1 MHILHFYITFVIN
14 DKIFVMNDKRQR
26 FERVAG
32 NRVQAIIDKID
43 SLAKCS
49 NRNNYSYTENDVRK
63 MFSSI
68 KAKLKYAEQKY
79 YVETGVKNSN
89 KFTF

>member
-1 MHILHFYITFVIN
+1 
-14 DKIFVMNDKRQR
+14 MNEKRRR

-32 NRVQAIIDKID
+32 NRVQAIIEKID

-49 NRNNYSYTENDVRK
+49 NKNNYIYSEQDVKK
-63 MFSSI
+63 MFASI
-68 KAKLKYAEQKY
+68 RAKLKYAEQKY
-79 YVETGVKNSN
+79 YVELGVENEN

>member
-1 MHILHFYITFVIN
+1 MSE
-14 DKIFVMNDKRQR
+14 KRQR

-32 NRVQAIIDKID
+32 NRVQAIIEKVD
-43 SLAKCS
+43 SLSKCS
-49 NRNNYSYTENDVRK
+49 NKNNYSYSEQDVKK

-68 KAKLKYAEQKY
+68 KAKIKYAEQKY
-79 YVETGVKNSN
+79 YSELGLNEEN

>member
-1 MHILHFYITFVIN
+1 MSE
-14 DKIFVMNDKRQR
+14 KRQR

-32 NRVQAIIDKID
+32 NRVQAIIEKID

-49 NRNNYSYTENDVRK
+49 NKNNYSYSEQDVKK

-68 KAKLKYAEQKY
+68 KAKVKYAEQKF
-79 YVETGVKNSN
+79 YVELGVKNGN

>member
-1 MHILHFYITFVIN
+1 MS
-14 DKIFVMNDKRQR
+14 DKRQR

-32 NRVQAIIDKID
+32 NRVQSIIDKLE
-43 SLAKCS
+43 SLTKCS

-68 KAKLKYAEQKY
+68 KTKLKYAEQKY
-79 YVETGVKNSN
+79 YVELGVKNGN

>member
-1 MHILHFYITFVIN
+1 MT
-14 DKIFVMNDKRQR
+14 DKRQR

-32 NRVQAIIDKID
+32 NRVQSIIDKIE
-43 SLAKCS
+43 SLSKCS
-49 NRNNYSYTENDVRK
+49 NKKNYSYSENDVKK

-68 KAKLKYAEQKY
+68 KSKLKYAEQKY
-79 YVETGVKNSN
+79 YAELGINNGN

>member
-1 MHILHFYITFVIN
+1 
-14 DKIFVMNDKRQR
+14 MNDKRQR

-32 NRVQAIIDKID
+32 NRVQAIIEKID

-49 NRNNYSYTENDVRK
+49 NKNNYSYSEQDVKK

-79 YVETGVKNSN
+79 YVELGVENGN
-89 KFTF
+89 KFAF

>member
-1 MHILHFYITFVIN
+1 MSER
-14 DKIFVMNDKRQR
+14 RQR

-32 NRVQAIIDKID
+32 NRVQAIIEKID

-49 NRNNYSYTENDVRK
+49 NKNNYSYSEQDVKK

-68 KAKLKYAEQKY
+68 RAKLKYAEQKY
-79 YVETGVKNSN
+79 YVELGVENAD

>member
-1 MHILHFYITFVIN
+1 
-14 DKIFVMNDKRQR
+14 MNDKRQR

-32 NRVQAIIDKID
+32 NRVQSIIDKID

-49 NRNNYSYTENDVRK
+49 NKNNYSYTEQDVKK
-63 MFSSI
+63 MFSSL

-79 YVETGVKNSN
+79 YVELGVKNSN
-89 KFTF
+89 KFIF

>member
-1 MHILHFYITFVIN
+1 
-14 DKIFVMNDKRQR
+14 MNDKRQR

-32 NRVQAIIDKID
+32 KRVQSIIDKID

-49 NRNNYSYTENDVRK
+49 NKNNYSYSEGDVKK
-63 MFSSI
+63 MFQSI

-79 YVETGVKNSN
+79 DVELGIKISD

>member
-1 MHILHFYITFVIN
+1 MFYICGNFIT
-14 DKIFVMNDKRQR
+14 MSEKRQR

-32 NRVQAIIDKID
+32 NRVQAIIEKID

-49 NRNNYSYTENDVRK
+49 NKNNYSYTEHDVKK

-68 KAKLKYAEQKY
+68 RAKLKYAEQKY
-79 YVETGVKNSN
+79 YVELGVENKN

>member
-1 MHILHFYITFVIN
+1 
-14 DKIFVMNDKRQR
+14 MNDKRQR

-32 NRVQAIIDKID
+32 NRVQSIIDKID

-49 NRNNYSYTENDVRK
+49 NKNNYSYSEQDIRK
-63 MFSSI
+63 MFLSI

-79 YVETGVKNSN
+79 DGELENKNIN